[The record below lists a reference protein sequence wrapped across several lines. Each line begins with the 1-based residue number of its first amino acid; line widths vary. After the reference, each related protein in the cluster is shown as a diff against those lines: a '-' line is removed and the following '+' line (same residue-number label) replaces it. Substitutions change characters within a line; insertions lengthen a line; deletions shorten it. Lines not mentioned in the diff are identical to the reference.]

1 STASRCWRRPR
12 SSSSAGRPTTTASP
26 RPGPSCARRPTS
38 RPSGPWPPPPPSRG
52 LLREHPARFPEA
64 RTTLDRS
71 IDACRAAGLFRPMLT
86 SCFAATLAC
95 ANLGDLRGAL
105 GRLAL
110 RERMVAE
117 VEDRFYHARAATA
130 GSWLWR
136 ELGDLGRAR
145 ALA

>member
-1 STASRCWRRPR
+1 R
-12 SSSSAGRPTTTASP
+12 TTAQEYL
-26 RPGPSCARRPTS
+26 
-38 RPSGPWPPPPPSRG
+38 G
-52 LLREHPARFPEA
+52 LLLEHTDRFAEA

-95 ANLGDLRGAL
+95 ANLGDLRSAL
-105 GRLAL
+105 ERLAL
-110 RERMVAE
+110 LERMLAE
-117 VEDRFYHARAATA
+117 AEARFYHARAATA

-145 ALA
+145 ALADQATELFGPATTGSRPGLQGALAPCGAGPG